1 MDVTVVQ
8 RARLRDAAE
17 RLASLGICT
26 AATEAAMQRDTR
38 DPGLWPPRLVTQL
51 IVDVHANAVWLLP
64 LGVDIATLPALPP
77 NPFQPVEVSAE
88 LQESA
93 TPYAGDVP
101 TARSAAGMDA
111 PPVAPW
117 AHMTGSHVAAAP
129 TERNAFAAVGI
140 DLSIPAAADT
150 RSAAAV
156 LAQPGAGEPLLFDG
170 LLDSLRG
177 VPVDDLDGVGEK
189 VLERLTS
196 GGVASVYDL
205 LMRVPL
211 RYVDRTQLVPLRKLA
226 TGDKQVTFLARVL
239 SSKID
244 WEKRYVRFALGD
256 GETRVSAM
264 FFNAMWMG
272 KRFNRGDL
280 VIVQGDITDFNGA
293 LQMSAPLL
301 EPMNDSSAPLMA
313 IYPQSQKHEVS
324 TWMLRRAAV
333 DALRR
338 IDALDDPVP
347 RTLLERRQLPP
358 RLAALRAVHVPET
371 KSDAETGRSRLA
383 YDELLRLQLALGV
396 IRNAQA
402 SQPGITH
409 KPTGRLL
416 DAWLA
421 GLPYTPTGAQLRAI
435 AGIREDMLSTLPMNR
450 LLQGDVGAGKAQPLY
465 SKVLTPEGFKTI
477 GEMTVGSTIVNPTG
491 ELTTVTGV
499 FPQGERDIYRVHFAD
514 GTSVDCDDEHL
525 WQVRTSTARHRG
537 AKPKVMTLHRIRND
551 LKEKNGA
558 NKWHVELPEPMDLE
572 GGGRRPL
579 DPYLLGALLG
589 DGGFA
594 HCAVVFTTADAE
606 MVDALAAAM
615 PNRVELT
622 QRLHNNGYDWSFRRA
637 SLPPLEGLTP
647 QSSDDAVCDAYQQG
661 HGAKEISRKVRVC
674 SSKIAR
680 LLDER
685 GISRRPPG
693 GGPNAVMAG
702 LRELRLSGHTS
713 DSKFVPDAYLNA
725 PVDVRLAVLQGL
737 LDTDGTV
744 SSRSG
749 ADISLVSA
757 SKRLAEDVA
766 WLARSL
772 GGRAVLREV
781 RKMGRTFWRSSL
793 QLPNEFKPFRLTR
806 KLELWK
812 ARTKYA
818 RPAKAIVKVELV
830 GRGPVQCISVAH
842 PNRLYITDDF
852 TITHNTVVLAAT
864 ALMAIEGGYQAA
876 LLAPTE
882 ILARQ
887 HFEELAEAL
896 RPLGVGVDLLVS
908 KSLPRPR
915 KQVLADL
922 ADGTVN
928 LVVGTHSLLSDA
940 VVFANL
946 GVALIDEQHRFGV
959 DQRALLQAKGPGGT
973 VPDILQA
980 TATPIPR
987 TAAITTYGDLA
998 LSILD
1003 EKPPG
1008 RTPIE
1013 TTWVEGAT
1021 TSNPHA
1027 GPWAAIREQVAQGR
1041 QAFVVCPL
1049 VKVAGKE
1056 SETKMAA
1063 AAEETAIELGDGALA
1078 GMRIGIA
1085 TGKQKPDERTEIM
1098 RAFKNHELDV
1108 LVATTVIEVGVSV
1121 PNATVIAVLD
1131 AAKFGLAQLH
1141 QLRGRVG
1148 RGRWPGQCWLVSEA
1162 TGEDSTARMDAMC
1175 ETDDGFVLA
1184 ERDLLIRGPGALT
1197 GSAQAGRDA
1206 GLLVADLIDD
1216 GALHLAARE
1225 DARLILERDPQL
1237 LRSLTLKR
1245 EVEAALGDDAHY
1257 LTKS

>member
-1 MDVTVVQ
+1 
-8 RARLRDAAE
+8 
-17 RLASLGICT
+17 
-26 AATEAAMQRDTR
+26 MQRDTR

-51 IVDVHANAVWLLP
+51 ISDMHANAVWLLP
-64 LGVDIATLPALPP
+64 LGVDIATLPALPV
-77 NPFQPVEVSAE
+77 NPTRPGGGAADQRKSA
-88 LQESA
+88 A
-93 TPYAGDVP
+93 PGVGYAP
-101 TARSAAGMDA
+101 TAPSMSGA
-111 PPVAPW
+111 PTSQVAPW
-117 AHMTGSHVAAAP
+117 AQLTGSRVAAAP
-129 TERNAFAAVGI
+129 TERSAFAAAGI
-140 DLSIPAAADT
+140 DLSIPDTADT

-156 LAQPGAGEPLLFDG
+156 LAQPGSGEPLLFDG

-211 RYVDRTQLVPLRKLA
+211 RYVDRTQLIPLRRLA
-226 TGDKQVTFLARVL
+226 SGDKQVTFLARVL
-239 SSKID
+239 SSTIN

-301 EPMNDSSAPLMA
+301 EPLNDSSAPLMA

-338 IDALDDPVP
+338 IAALDDPVP
-347 RTLLERRQLPP
+347 QTLLTRRQLPA

-371 KSDAETGRSRLA
+371 KSHAETGRNRLA

-402 SQPGITH
+402 NQPGITH

-416 DAWLA
+416 DTWLA
-421 GLPYTPTGAQLRAI
+421 SLPYKPTGAQLRAI
-435 AGIREDMLSTLPMNR
+435 TGIREDMLSTLPMNR
-450 LLQGDVGAGKAQPLY
+450 LLQGDVGAGK
-465 SKVLTPEGFKTI
+465 
-477 GEMTVGSTIVNPTG
+477 
-491 ELTTVTGV
+491 
-499 FPQGERDIYRVHFAD
+499 
-514 GTSVDCDDEHL
+514 
-525 WQVRTSTARHRG
+525 
-537 AKPKVMTLHRIRND
+537 TL
-551 LKEKNGA
+551 
-558 NKWHVELPEPMDLE
+558 
-572 GGGRRPL
+572 
-579 DPYLLGALLG
+579 
-589 DGGFA
+589 
-594 HCAVVFTTADAE
+594 
-606 MVDALAAAM
+606 
-615 PNRVELT
+615 
-622 QRLHNNGYDWSFRRA
+622 
-637 SLPPLEGLTP
+637 
-647 QSSDDAVCDAYQQG
+647 
-661 HGAKEISRKVRVC
+661 
-674 SSKIAR
+674 
-680 LLDER
+680 
-685 GISRRPPG
+685 
-693 GGPNAVMAG
+693 
-702 LRELRLSGHTS
+702 
-713 DSKFVPDAYLNA
+713 
-725 PVDVRLAVLQGL
+725 
-737 LDTDGTV
+737 
-744 SSRSG
+744 
-749 ADISLVSA
+749 
-757 SKRLAEDVA
+757 
-766 WLARSL
+766 
-772 GGRAVLREV
+772 
-781 RKMGRTFWRSSL
+781 
-793 QLPNEFKPFRLTR
+793 
-806 KLELWK
+806 
-812 ARTKYA
+812 
-818 RPAKAIVKVELV
+818 
-830 GRGPVQCISVAH
+830 
-842 PNRLYITDDF
+842 
-852 TITHNTVVLAAT
+852 VLAAT

-887 HFEELAEAL
+887 HFEELADAL
-896 RPLGVGVDLLVS
+896 RPLGVTVDLLVS

-915 KQVLADL
+915 KQVLAGL

-946 GVALIDEQHRFGV
+946 GVALVDEQHRFGV

-1013 TTWVEGAT
+1013 TTWVEAAT
-1021 TSNPHA
+1021 TSNPNS

-1063 AAEETAIELGDGALA
+1063 AAEETAVELREGSLA

-1162 TGEDSTARMDAMC
+1162 AGEDSTARMDAMC

-1216 GALHLAARE
+1216 AALHLAARD